1 VRTTEELFQRELAIQ
16 RHEKQLAEQMKA
28 LRDREM
34 KEKISSIE
42 QERRYRERERE
53 LMDRE
58 RRDRQLREEL
68 ESELKHKAMKEK
80 ELIERERKSLE
91 QMEKQLHEREIRFR
105 EEKESRLRELED
117 KERQLREKERMLEQR
132 SSYDYSPYTSPHM
145 NPSQK
150 RPLGPGQ
157 SEYEVKRT
165 PPAHMVSP
173 YSMSA
178 GRSNVS
184 GGSDLNTPSS
194 SGWSGMGS
202 THSSYQSHEQDS
214 YSTDKKQLKSY
225 DSGTPTSSYSG
236 TPGYS
241 QGRPVGRQQESMQYN
256 QFSPSKE
263 RGSAPVSKPNNPHST
278 PGDHGQLQGWRNQ
291 SPRST
296 IPSSSARGYGHL
308 ERPSSSG
315 GGSSAPGHL
324 SSDHSGSTPVTNR
337 SPFPMRGR
345 GRGRGRGGMPPH
357 APPPPPT
364 GRFPPSRDSGMPHMY
379 SSGGRRY

>member
-296 IPSSSARGYGHL
+296 IPSSSARGYVIFVLHTFAV
-308 ERPSSSG
+308 E
-315 GGSSAPGHL
+315 
-324 SSDHSGSTPVTNR
+324 TN
-337 SPFPMRGR
+337 F
-345 GRGRGRGGMPPH
+345 
-357 APPPPPT
+357 T
-364 GRFPPSRDSGMPHMY
+364 
-379 SSGGRRY
+379 